1 MLNSTS
7 QHISIEWSGRVCVG
21 CNNKLAFLFS
31 WYNSIPEQVSP
42 LPMKPTLHSHLKEP
56 SMFMHSPSSWQL
68 WVFSWH
74 SSISWKKQNMKSKRG
89 YNLTACSQELS
100 CPASTGKKEK
110 SIKGKYD
117 TYTGYSISCV
127 NRDTC
132 ADERSVSICTASI
145 HMTVMLVI
153 QFTGLTFVDIWK
165 TQNILSF
172 YLISEL
178 LKQDENRRHFEC
190 VDEAR
195 ASLGSKELCV
205 STMVRWYRFRVGCPP
220 GKVSAKTRWL
230 RKQKVICHHTLV
242 SSKQPER

>member
-1 MLNSTS
+1 MPCIYS
-7 QHISIEWSGRVCVG
+7 
-21 CNNKLAFLFS
+21 
-31 WYNSIPEQVSP
+31 
-42 LPMKPTLHSHLKEP
+42 
-56 SMFMHSPSSWQL
+56 
-68 WVFSWH
+68 
-74 SSISWKKQNMKSKRG
+74 
-89 YNLTACSQELS
+89 
-100 CPASTGKKEK
+100 KKEK
-110 SIKGKYD
+110 SIKGKYN

-145 HMTVMLVI
+145 HVTVMLVI

-172 YLISEL
+172 YLISKL
-178 LKQDENRRHFEC
+178 FKQDEHRRHFEC

-205 STMVRWYRFRVGCPP
+205 STMVRWCRFRVGRKTHPCPP